1 MERLER
7 NIDRGIAKYYMEYG
21 LKYYMELA
29 DQLIGNN
36 DYMEMEIAVK
46 QEPQIIDKIMD
57 LISQL
62 EGTKLGFGVSARD
75 VRHWKKDKTN
85 GFSLFIQEKDKIC
98 EILSASQRERTA
110 KSRNEIGRPNEGAR
124 SA

>member
-75 VRHWKKDKTN
+75 VRQWKKDKKN

-98 EILSASQRERTA
+98 EILSASQRERMA